1 MTATSTTKQDS
12 TIYVVDD
19 EEPIR
24 SAFEVL
30 LRGRGIDVRTFSSA
44 ECFLRSYADD
54 WTGLLLVDSQ
64 MPEMDGTQLCLELKR
79 RNCSLRIVLMTG
91 HEGCDSLKEALGDE
105 VRLLEK
111 PFKVQEIVNGLFAS
125 ALSAKDEV

>member
-1 MTATSTTKQDS
+1 MKQVSTV
-12 TIYVVDD
+12 YVVDD

-30 LRGRGIDVRTFSSA
+30 LRGRGIEVQTFSSA
-44 ECFLRSYADD
+44 ERFLQSYADD
-54 WTGLLLVDSQ
+54 WSGLLLVDSQ
-64 MPEMDGTQLCLELKR
+64 MPDMDGTQLCLELKK

-105 VRLLEK
+105 VGLLEK
-111 PFKVQEIVNGLFAS
+111 PFKVQEIVNAMFAS
-125 ALSAKDEV
+125 TLSAKDAV